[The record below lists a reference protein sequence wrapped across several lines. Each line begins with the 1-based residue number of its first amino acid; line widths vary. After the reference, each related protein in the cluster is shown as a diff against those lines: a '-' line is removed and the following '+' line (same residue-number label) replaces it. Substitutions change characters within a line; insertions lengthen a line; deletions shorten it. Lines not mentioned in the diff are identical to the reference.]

1 VAPPRPRMGGGR
13 WAGPEGVEPSGRGRA
28 HGEEEDKRMEE
39 DIEEVV
45 KRRNKK
51 AHEKEKGDRS
61 RGRLNI
67 RPITP

>member
-1 VAPPRPRMGGGR
+1 
-13 WAGPEGVEPSGRGRA
+13 VEPSGGGRA
-28 HGEEEDKRMEE
+28 HGEEEE

-61 RGRLNI
+61 RGRLNT
-67 RPITP
+67 RPVTP